1 MPNAIS
7 PFVNMARIGSK
18 IAHYQKWP
26 KTFLNLA
33 KSGKSCHTV
42 YMCVC
47 VVCEREIGWCDSHHV
62 RRKVW
67 ERKRESFVHVVF
79 MCVITFHAPFMK
91 LLWNGGCKKQSFYL
105 GLTSMNNPF
114 SSSLPLSLSLSYCP
128 LFLFGMS
135 LFLLGMSLFLL
146 GMSDMSLSLS
156 LLDTSFFHSFS

>member
-1 MPNAIS
+1 MKKMPNAIS

-42 YMCVC
+42 YMGVC

-91 LLWNGGCKKQSFYL
+91 LVWNGGCKKQSFYL

-114 SSSLPLSLSLSYCP
+114 SSSLPLSLSL
-128 LFLFGMS
+128 FLIVLSFSLVCLSFSWVCQICLS
-135 LFLLGMSLFLL
+135 LFLS
-146 GMSDMSLSLS
+146 
-156 LLDTSFFHSFS
+156 

>member
-91 LLWNGGCKKQSFYL
+91 LVWNGGCKKQSFYL

-114 SSSLPLSLSLSYCP
+114 SSSVPLSLFLIVLSFSLVCLSFSWVC
-128 LFLFGMS
+128 LSFSWVCQICLS
-135 LFLLGMSLFLL
+135 LFLS
-146 GMSDMSLSLS
+146 
-156 LLDTSFFHSFS
+156 

>member
-91 LLWNGGCKKQSFYL
+91 LVWNGGCKKQSFYL

-114 SSSLPLSLSLSYCP
+114 SSSLPLSLSL
-128 LFLFGMS
+128 FLIVLSFSLVCLSFSWVCLSFSWVCQICLS
-135 LFLLGMSLFLL
+135 LFLS
-146 GMSDMSLSLS
+146 
-156 LLDTSFFHSFS
+156 

>member
-91 LLWNGGCKKQSFYL
+91 LVWNGGCKKQSFYL

-114 SSSLPLSLSLSYCP
+114 SSSLPLSLFLIVLSFSLVCLSFSWVC
-128 LFLFGMS
+128 LSFSWVCQICLS
-135 LFLLGMSLFLL
+135 LFLS
-146 GMSDMSLSLS
+146 
-156 LLDTSFFHSFS
+156 